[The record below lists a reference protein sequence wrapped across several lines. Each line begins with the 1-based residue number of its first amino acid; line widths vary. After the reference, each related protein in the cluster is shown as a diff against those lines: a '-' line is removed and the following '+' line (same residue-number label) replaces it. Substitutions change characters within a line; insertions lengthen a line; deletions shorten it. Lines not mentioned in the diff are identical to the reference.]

1 MQRLIPLRLVPARAK
16 QLRRHRDTHLSLQ
29 KPKETKEGTC
39 MMNTGIAAALA
50 LALSLLSGCS
60 QQSGAIS
67 GGFGALDAA
76 YASDVKPADA
86 KFSEC
91 KRVEVKARQ
100 IVRCGIS
107 YGGDQL
113 AQVGYWE
120 IEGQGDSFTV
130 YAMNGKALTALEKIN
145 HPDALSIRAFPG
157 AFKSGQGRTVLDM
170 DAVSQAFK

>member
-1 MQRLIPLRLVPARAK
+1 MR
-16 QLRRHRDTHLSLQ
+16 
-29 KPKETKEGTC
+29 
-39 MMNTGIAAALA
+39 NTGIAAALA
-50 LALSLLSGCS
+50 LALGLLSGCS

-67 GGFGALDAA
+67 EGFSALDGA

-86 KFSEC
+86 KFTDC
-91 KRVEVKARQ
+91 KRIEVKARQ

-120 IEGQGDSFTV
+120 IEGQGDSFMV
-130 YAMNGKALTALEKIN
+130 YAMNGKALTALEKMN

-157 AFKSGQGRTVLDM
+157 AFKGGQGRTPLDIE
-170 DAVSQAFK
+170 AVSQAFK